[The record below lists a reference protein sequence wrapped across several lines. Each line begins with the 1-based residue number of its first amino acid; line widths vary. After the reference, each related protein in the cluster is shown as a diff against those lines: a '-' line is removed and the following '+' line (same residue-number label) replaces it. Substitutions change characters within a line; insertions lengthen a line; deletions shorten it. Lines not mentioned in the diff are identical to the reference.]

1 MWHPGWVN
9 PAYDNPPAAGF
20 KLKVCIDG
28 ERKWLVPGV
37 FRSNAKTP
45 EGLIEGIIG
54 WLQYI
59 ESAPCTIRG
68 GEL

>member
-1 MWHPGWVN
+1 VAPWMGY